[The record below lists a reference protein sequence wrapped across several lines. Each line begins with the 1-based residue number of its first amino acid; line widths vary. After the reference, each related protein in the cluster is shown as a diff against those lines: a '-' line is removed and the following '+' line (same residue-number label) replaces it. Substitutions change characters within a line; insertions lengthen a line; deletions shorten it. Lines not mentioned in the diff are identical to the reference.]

1 MPIPEAQLETW
12 SKTGAGVGSKQ
23 TYAAV
28 RAALEHDDAPFK
40 MRMPKVFLQGSYGND
55 TNIWAESD
63 VDVVIRMDSVF
74 YYDISSLLESE
85 QLEFKAA
92 HPPAQYK
99 LQDFKGEVTDWLKEW
114 FGEDVQPGNK
124 AIEIA
129 ANNGRRKADVL
140 ISSMHRRYYNAGL
153 MGRQTVEGVKFL
165 ARDGTW
171 ITNYPTLHSTNL
183 TLRHQQTNGWLKPTI
198 RIFKNFRRRLVDDEL
213 LSRGTAPSYFIEG
226 MLYNV
231 PLDRFGTN
239 YVTTVTNCVNYL
251 SFADRTQFNC
261 ANGQHKLLGDSS
273 ATSWSSTNCTE
284 YLRAVVELWNNW

>member
-1 MPIPEAQLETW
+1 MAIPEAQLETW
-12 SKTGAGVGSKQ
+12 SKTGAGVGSKE

-28 RAALEHDDAPFK
+28 RTVLEHKDAPFK
-40 MRMPKVFLQGSYGND
+40 KRSPKVFLQGSYGND

-74 YYDISSLLESE
+74 YYDISSLPDYE
-85 QLEFKAA
+85 QIEFKAA
-92 HPPAQYK
+92 HPPAEYK
-99 LQDFKGEVTDWLKEW
+99 LEDFKGEVTDWLQDW
-114 FGEDVQPGNK
+114 FGNDAQPENK
-124 AIEIA
+124 AVEIA

-171 ITNYPTLHSTNL
+171 ITNYPTLHSNNL
-183 TLRHQQTNGWLKPTI
+183 TTRHQQTNGWLKPTI
-198 RIFKNFRRRLVDDEL
+198 RIFKSMRRRLVDNEL

-239 YVTTVTNCVNYL
+239 YVTTVTNRINYL
-251 SFADRTQFNC
+251 WAADRSQFNC
-261 ANGQHKLLGDSS
+261 TNGQHKLLGDGT
-273 ATSWSSTNCTE
+273 ATSWPAANCTA
-284 YLRAVVELWNNW
+284 YLRAVINLWNNW